1 MWAVESY
8 SLETESVLCHLLAL
22 WCLANYQATQNLSFL
37 ICKWDNN
44 CYFLGISPRVEAPER
59 EGFLSVLLSVS
70 STPEQCLHVVGSQH
84 VCVECTNLG
93 LL

>member
-22 WCLANYQATQNLSFL
+22 WCLANYQANQNLVSSSA
-37 ICKWDNN
+37 N
-44 CYFLGISPRVEAPER
+44 GIITATSSGTAPRVEASER
-59 EGFLSVLLSVS
+59 EGFLSVLLSIS
-70 STPEQCLHVVGSQH
+70 LTPEQCLNVVGSHH
-84 VCVECTNLG
+84 VCAECTNLG